1 MRYRLL
7 FDWPAYETALRTA
20 AAKREWTDAQVAAAI
35 QRDRL
40 CTIEVDDLDVHL
52 DWHERLGFEAPTFG
66 VSQG

>member
-1 MRYRLL
+1 MKYRLL
-7 FDWPAYETALRTA
+7 FDWPAYETAFRAA